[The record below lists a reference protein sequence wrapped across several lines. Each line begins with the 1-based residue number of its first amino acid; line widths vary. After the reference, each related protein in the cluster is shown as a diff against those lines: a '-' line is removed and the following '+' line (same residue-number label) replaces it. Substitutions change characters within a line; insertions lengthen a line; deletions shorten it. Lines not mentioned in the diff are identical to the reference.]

1 MAPDMG
7 KPVAGYWRRSAGSVK
22 NDVSSTERRMTSSR
36 PLSLITGASSG
47 IGAAFARQLVALGH
61 DLVLTARRADRL
73 EALATE
79 LRGQHAVQV
88 TVLPHDLA
96 DPGTP
101 RALCE
106 ALEQRDLQVDW
117 LINNAGYGVPGT
129 FVANDWATHADFL
142 QVLLTAPTE
151 LAWRLLPGM
160 RQRGHGRII
169 NVASLAG
176 HVPGP
181 AGHTLYAASKAY
193 LIKFSQSLALEN
205 GAAGVN
211 VCALC
216 PGFTWSEFHDI
227 TRTRDKMN
235 KLPGFMWLSA
245 EEVVHQGIAAVERG
259 DAVYIPGR
267 VNRTIKA
274 AIQLLPDRL
283 AMWLSAR
290 ESKRYR
296 NTQI

>member
-1 MAPDMG
+1 MMSP
-7 KPVAGYWRRSAGSVK
+7 
-22 NDVSSTERRMTSSR
+22 NLECLMTISR

-47 IGAAFARQLVALGH
+47 IGAAFARQLAALGH
-61 DLVLTARRADRL
+61 DLALTARRTDRL
-73 EALATE
+73 ETLAGE
-79 LRGQHAVQV
+79 LRGRHRIQV
-88 TVLPHDLA
+88 TVLTHDLA
-96 DPGTP
+96 DPTTP
-101 RALCE
+101 HTLCE
-106 ALEQRDLQVDW
+106 TLEQRGLQVDW

-129 FVANDWATHADFL
+129 FEANDWATHADSL

-160 RQRGHGRII
+160 RERGHGRII

-205 GAAGVN
+205 RAAGVH

-216 PGFTWSEFHDI
+216 PGFTWSEFHDV
-227 TRTRDKMN
+227 TRTRDKMD
-235 KLPGFMWLSA
+235 KLPAFMWLSA
-245 EEVVHQGIAAVERG
+245 EEVVRHGIAAVERG

-267 VNRTIKA
+267 VNRAIKA
-274 AIQLLPDRL
+274 LVQLMPDRL
-283 AMWLSAR
+283 ALRLSAR

>member
-1 MAPDMG
+1 MIA
-7 KPVAGYWRRSAGSVK
+7 
-22 NDVSSTERRMTSSR
+22 SR
-36 PLSLITGASSG
+36 PLSLVTGGSSG
-47 IGAAFARQLVALGH
+47 IGAAFARQLAALGH

-73 EALATE
+73 ETLAAE
-79 LRGQHAVQV
+79 LREQHVAQV
-88 TVLPHDLA
+88 TVLPCDLA
-96 DPGTP
+96 DPATP
-101 RALCE
+101 RTLCDE
-106 ALEQRDLQVDW
+106 LDRRGLQVDW
-117 LINNAGYGVPGT
+117 LVNNAGYGVPGT

-205 GAAGVN
+205 RTAGVN

-216 PGFTWSEFHDI
+216 PGFTWSEFHDVTG
-227 TRTRDKMN
+227 TREKMN

-245 EEVVHQGIAAVERG
+245 EEVVRQGIAAVERG

-267 VNRTIKA
+267 FNRAIKTMV
-274 AIQLLPDRL
+274 QLLPDQL
-283 AMWLSAR
+283 ALWLSAR

>member
-1 MAPDMG
+1 MP
-7 KPVAGYWRRSAGSVK
+7 P
-22 NDVSSTERRMTSSR
+22 SR

-47 IGAAFARQLVALGH
+47 IGAEFARQLAARGH
-61 DLVLTARRADRL
+61 DLALTARRANRL

-79 LRGQHAVQV
+79 LRERHGTQV

-96 DPGTP
+96 APNAP
-101 RALCE
+101 RQLCE
-106 ALEQRDLQVDW
+106 ALTQRGLQVDW
-117 LINNAGYGVPGT
+117 LINNAGYGLPGT
-129 FVANDWATHADFL
+129 LLANDWPRHVAFL

-160 RQRGHGRII
+160 RQRGYGRLI

-181 AGHTLYAASKAY
+181 AGHTLYAAVKAY

-205 GAAGVN
+205 RAVGVH

-216 PGFTWSEFHDI
+216 PGFTWSEFHDVTD
-227 TRTRDKMN
+227 TRQMMN
-235 KLPGFMWLSA
+235 AMPGFMWLSA
-245 EEVVHQGIAAVERG
+245 AEVVRQGIAAVER
-259 DAVYIPGR
+259 DEVVYIPGR
-267 VNRTIKA
+267 VNRAIKT

-283 AMWLSAR
+283 TRWLSAR

-296 NTQI
+296 NADEPTTSH

>member
-1 MAPDMG
+1 MP
-7 KPVAGYWRRSAGSVK
+7 
-22 NDVSSTERRMTSSR
+22 SSR
-36 PLSLITGASSG
+36 PLSLVTGASSG
-47 IGAAFARQLVALGH
+47 IGAAFARQLAALGH
-61 DLVLTARRADRL
+61 DLVLTARRADRM
-73 EALATE
+73 ETLAVE
-79 LRGQHAVQV
+79 LRGQHAVQA

-96 DPGTP
+96 DPAAP
-101 RALCE
+101 RMLCD
-106 ALEQRDLQVDW
+106 ALEQRGLQVDW

-129 FVANDWATHADFL
+129 FEANDWTTHANFL

-193 LIKFSQSLALEN
+193 LIKFSQSLSLEN
-205 GAAGVN
+205 SATGVH
-211 VCALC
+211 VSALC
-216 PGFTWSEFHDI
+216 PGFTWSEFHDV

-235 KLPGFMWLSA
+235 KLPGFMWLTA
-245 EEVVHQGIAAVERG
+245 DEVVRQGIAAVERG

-267 VNRTIKA
+267 VNRTIKRFV
-274 AIQLLPDRL
+274 QLMPDRL

-296 NTQI
+296 NTQV